1 MIRPE
6 ESGEIGLGAFYEDK
20 AVLLD
25 SLQRVAAYEPR
36 IIYMS
41 HGTTTDNHA
50 LKEVIAAN
58 R

>member
-6 ESGEIGLGAFYEDK
+6 GSGEIGLGAFYEDK
-20 AVLLD
+20 AVLIE
-25 SLQRVAAYEPR
+25 SLELVAAYEPR

-41 HGTTTDNHA
+41 HGTTTDIHT

-58 R
+58 G